1 MDYKNEI
8 DKIINQLDAFSN
20 TWIGQYI
27 FNFLIGIAI
36 ILLIGTGLYLGAAF
50 VTWSFPSL
58 KWFLSG
64 SNSLYRIIVLVYA
77 FAVFIG
83 TIDNGDDYPM

>member
-1 MDYKNEI
+1 MDYKNEL

-20 TWIGQYI
+20 TWIGNYI
-27 FNFLIGIAI
+27 FNFLMGIAI

-64 SNSLYRIIVLVYA
+64 PSSLYRIIVLVYA
-77 FAVFIG
+77 FAVLIG
-83 TIDNGDDYPM
+83 TIDDGDNYPM

>member
-20 TWIGQYI
+20 TPIGHYI

-36 ILLIGTGLYLGAAF
+36 ILLVGSGLYLGAAF

-64 SNSLYRIIVLVYA
+64 SNAFYRILVLVYA
-77 FAVFIG
+77 FVVLMSM
-83 TIDNGDDYPM
+83 DNDDSYPM